1 MRKRNDSPLGP
12 DSTAL
17 LRNGLN
23 FLSRAR
29 EELEAGQLMF
39 SIVSFWTAVEILL
52 KVPLVHEHWTLVCSG
67 KKLERR
73 KYLEGDF
80 QSISYDD
87 ACARLGDVLEKPLSK
102 TTMAIFDKVRRHRNR
117 VVHFY
122 HNAASDNDLRQIKTE
137 QADAWFALN
146 RLLRDDWAP
155 MFGGWMKFRLAM
167 NETALLRGNS
177 FYAEARFRHPPV
189 QDALEKFRQADV
201 PVSQCTIC
209 QQQSLVHTA
218 PVARMRFVRYDC
230 MVCNM
235 KEPVAEICCPSCDA
249 LHQMKAD
256 GSDFVCE
263 TCGLTRSRYD
273 VLRSPPETGSRYPGP
288 AGCDACNSWN
298 SVCEYG
304 DKFLCTDC
312 LSVHD
317 ELETCGRC
325 NATSSGVSNNSKV
338 NGCAFCED
346 WQQVEA

>member
-17 LRNGLN
+17 LSNGLN

-29 EELEAGQLMF
+29 EELEAGQVMF

-87 ACARLGDVLEKPLSK
+87 ACARLRDVLEKPLS
-102 TTMAIFDKVRRHRNR
+102 TATVAIFDKVRRHRNR

-122 HNAASDNDLRQIKTE
+122 HNAESGEELRQIQTE

-155 MFGGWMKFRLAM
+155 MFGGWMKFRFAM

-177 FYAEARFRHPPV
+177 FYAEVRFRHPPV
-189 QDALEKFRQADV
+189 QDSLQRFRESGIT
-201 PVSQCTIC
+201 VSQCGIC
-209 QQQSLVHTA
+209 QQESLAHTA
-218 PVARMRFVRYDC
+218 PVAGMRFVRYDC
-230 MVCNM
+230 MVCSV
-235 KEPVAEICCPSCDA
+235 KEPVAEICCPICDE
-249 LHQMKAD
+249 LHLMKAY
-256 GSDFVCE
+256 GSDFLCDF
-263 TCGLTRSRYD
+263 CDFTRSRYD
-273 VLRSPPETGSRYPGP
+273 ALRSPPETGSRYPDP
-288 AGCDACNSWN
+288 TGCDACNSWD

-304 DKFLCTDC
+304 DKFLCTEC

-325 NATSSGVSNNSKV
+325 NAISSGVFNNSKE
-338 NGCAFCED
+338 NGCAFCEHLP
-346 WQQVEA
+346 QVDA